1 MIANFLKSAPF
12 LLSIL
17 LLGSGCALTKEN
29 IGLHYTP
36 NTHATKVPGAENAHI
51 TVTATDSRAIKDRVS
66 SKKNGYGM
74 EMAPI
79 IATNDVATLFRE
91 ALEVE
96 LEQLGFQKGAGANLV
111 CDITRFYNDFKVGFW
126 AGDAAADAM
135 VNIQVKDN
143 KGPIIFTKSYAS
155 EGRKE
160 NIQLAGGNN
169 ARVALEAALNEIVRK
184 AIADPDLIA
193 ALLKGGSATTVSQ
206 R

>member
-1 MIANFLKSAPF
+1 
-12 LLSIL
+12 
-17 LLGSGCALTKEN
+17 
-29 IGLHYTP
+29 
-36 NTHATKVPGAENAHI
+36 
-51 TVTATDSRAIKDRVS
+51 
-66 SKKNGYGM
+66 
-74 EMAPI
+74 I

-96 LEQLGFQKGAGANLV
+96 LEHLGFQKGAGANLV

-143 KGPIIFTKSYAS
+143 KGQIVFTKSYTS